1 MKAAVEHIF
10 NGLTGSLS
18 SYTSSLTSHGS
29 LIQQYSGSQTY
40 IAPKQTLAVSLPEV
54 STFTTS
60 YPHVYK
66 WSDRYYWIFTADI
79 ATAALTRRIVMY
91 QYDKYTESCGLVGS
105 ILLNFSGITG
115 NKTSRSVRGLVY
127 KHTTGTVEASN
138 TTTITGT
145 STQFQTER
153 IAVGA
158 RIGFGSTDPNLIT
171 TWYNITAIASDT
183 SLTID
188 QTVTVSPGTAYVI
201 EEIRIA
207 YICINVTAANG
218 GLFLVKGLNPSVF
231 TGNTNIAEAST
242 TDNVRAIYF
251 LKDAATNNNTVAYG
265 IGVDDQVDTSTH
277 DCYILN
283 ADATTT
289 ARIYKFN
296 LRASLT
302 VSAGSTTSAF
312 SFRTGQATTT
322 GTISTANNGRV
333 FSVNHGIASGIKS
346 FWFATT
352 TRIYRCAIS
361 DITNAGTSH
370 LTDAMIEIP
379 AGSTTTYPATANM
392 TQVDYTSTIDRLLI
406 TTGTA
411 PFRMHVAQYKIDG
424 SQFEKYIVPDL
435 GRLKSSTTDTNAAL
449 TISPRALTQNVWTE
463 DGILFTIPV
472 SVTTGINVMYI
483 YPAFGADWSYINT
496 SNQYVIAPKMATLNA
511 TKLYRA
517 YITNK
522 KRSGDEDL
530 GTSTDGYK
538 LWVRTSGIDDNS
550 GAWTLLSSDN
560 YDLSGIAP
568 STHIQFKIAFETL
581 SDLCLPTA
589 LYSIAVVYEDGS
601 QDYHYEPSLTYS
613 NAQNRIFAWRQAQSW
628 GSNIP
633 NLRIR
638 LYNVASGLLIL
649 DDDITSSASGTWQY
663 STDAVTWNSWSAAQD
678 TVGNYIRYTATSLP
692 NSITVRALLTQGS

>member
-10 NGLTGSLS
+10 NGPTGSLS
-18 SYTSSLTSHGS
+18 SYTSSLTLHGPS
-29 LIQQYSGSQTY
+29 IQQYSGSQTY
-40 IAPKQTLAVSLPEV
+40 IAPKQTLSVSLPEV
-54 STFTTS
+54 STFTTT

-105 ILLNFSGITG
+105 ILLNFSGISG
-115 NKTSRSVRGLVY
+115 NKTSRSVRGLIY

-158 RIGFGSTDPNLIT
+158 RIGFGSTDPTQIT

-188 QTVTVSPGTAYVI
+188 QAVTVSAGTQYVI

-207 YICINVTAANG
+207 YICTNATAANG

-231 TGNTNIAEAST
+231 TGNTSISEAST

-251 LKDAATNNNTVAYG
+251 LKDAATNNNTLAYG
-265 IGVDDQVDTSTH
+265 IGVDDEVDKTQH
-277 DCYILN
+277 DCYVLN

-302 VSAGSTTSAF
+302 VSAGSTNSAF
-312 SFRTGQATTT
+312 TFRTGQATTT

-333 FSVNHGIASGIKS
+333 FTVNHGIASGIKS

-352 TRIYRCAIS
+352 TRIYRCAVS

-370 LTDAMIEIP
+370 LTDAMVEIP

-406 TTGTA
+406 TTGAA
-411 PFRMHVAQYKIDG
+411 PFRMHVTPYKIDG

-435 GRLKSSTTDTNAAL
+435 GRLKSSTTDIDAAL

-463 DGILFTIPV
+463 DGILFTIPA
-472 SVTTGINVMYI
+472 SVTAGINVMYI
-483 YPAFGADWSYINT
+483 YPAFSADWSYVDT
-496 SNQYVIAPKMATLNA
+496 SNNYVITAKMATLNA

-550 GAWTLLSSDN
+550 GAWTLLSSDD
-560 YDLSGIAP
+560 YDLSGISP

-589 LYSIAVVYEDGS
+589 IYSIAVVYEDGS

-613 NAQNRIFAWRQAQSW
+613 SAQNRIFAWRQAQNW

-638 LYNVASGLLIL
+638 LYNVTTGLLIL

-663 STDAVTWNSWSAAQD
+663 STNGTVWNSWSAAQD
-678 TVGNYIRYTATSLP
+678 VVGNYIRYTATTLP
-692 NSITVRALLTQGS
+692 NNITVRALLTQGS

>member
-10 NGLTGSLS
+10 NGPTGSLN
-18 SYTSSLTSHGS
+18 SYTSSLCSFGS
-29 LIQQYSGSQTY
+29 LFKQYSGSANY
-40 IAPKQTLAVSLPEV
+40 IAPIQTVAVSLPEV
-54 STFTTS
+54 STFTTT

-79 ATAALTRRIVMY
+79 STAAITRRIVMY
-91 QYDKYTESCGLVGS
+91 QYDRQTESASLVGS
-105 ILLNFSGITG
+105 ILMNFSGISG
-115 NKTSRSVRGLVY
+115 NKTSRGVRGLVY
-127 KHTTGTVEASN
+127 THTTGTVEAAATS
-138 TTTITGT
+138 TITGT

-158 RIGFGSTDPNLIT
+158 RIGFGSTNPNNIT

-188 QTVTVSPGTAYVI
+188 QSVTVAGGTAYVI

-207 YICINVTAANG
+207 YICTNATAANG

-231 TGNTNIAEAST
+231 VGNTSISEAST

-296 LRASLT
+296 LRASLS
-302 VSAGSTTSAF
+302 VSSGATTSAF
-312 SFRTGQATTT
+312 SFRTGTATTT
-322 GTISTANNGRV
+322 GTISTGNNGRV
-333 FSVNHGIASGIKS
+333 FTVNHGTASGIKS

-352 TRIYRCAIS
+352 TRIYRSAIT
-361 DITNAGTSH
+361 DITNAGTGH
-370 LTDAMIEIP
+370 LSDAMIEVP
-379 AGSTTTYPATANM
+379 AGSTTTYPVTANM
-392 TQVDYTSTIDRLLI
+392 TQVDYTGTIDRLLI

-411 PFRMHVAQYKIDG
+411 PFRMHVAQYKLDG

-435 GRLKSSTTDTNAAL
+435 GRLKSSTTSANTAL
-449 TISPRALTQNVWTE
+449 TISSRAVTQNVWTE
-463 DGILFTIPV
+463 DGILFTIPL
-472 SVTTGINVMYI
+472 SVTTGINVLYI
-483 YPAFGADWSYINT
+483 YPGFGADWTYADSA
-496 SNQYVIAPKMATLNA
+496 NQYVITPKMATLNA

-517 YITNK
+517 YVTNK
-522 KRSGDEDL
+522 EIEGGESL
-530 GTSTDGYK
+530 GSATDGFELYA
-538 LWVRTSGIDDNS
+538 RTSGIDDNS
-550 GAWTLLSSDN
+550 GGWTLLN
-560 YDLSGIAP
+560 PNFDLTGLTP
-568 STHIQFKIAFETL
+568 GTHIQFKIAFETL
-581 SDLCLPTA
+581 SDLCLPTKI
-589 LYSIAVVYEDGS
+589 YSICCVYEDGS

-613 NAQNRIFAWRQAQSW
+613 SAQNRIFAWRQAQSW

-638 LYNVASGLLIL
+638 LYNVATNALIH
-649 DDDITSSASGTWQY
+649 DDDIISVAFGTWEY
-663 STDAVTWNSWSAAQD
+663 STNGTVWNSWSAAQD

-692 NSITVRALLTQGS
+692 NNITVRALLTQGT

>member
-10 NGLTGSLS
+10 NGPTGSIT
-18 SYTSSLTSHGS
+18 SYTSSLTSIGS
-29 LIQQYSGSQTY
+29 LFKQYSGSYDYVSPYAT
-40 IAPKQTLAVSLPEV
+40 TFVSLPEI

-66 WSDRYYWIFTADI
+66 WSDRYYWIFMADI
-79 ATAALTRRIVMY
+79 AAAAVTRRVVMY
-91 QYDKYTESCGLVGS
+91 QYDKYNDACSLVGS
-105 ILLNFSGITG
+105 ILLNFSGIAG

-158 RIGFGSTDPNLIT
+158 RIGFGSTNPNQIS
-171 TWYNITAIASDT
+171 TWYNITAIASDN

-188 QTVTVSPGTAYVI
+188 QTVTVSAGTSYVI

-207 YICINVTAANG
+207 YVCTNVTTTNG

-231 TGNTNIAEAST
+231 TANATISEAST

-265 IGVDDQVDTSTH
+265 IGVDDEVDKTQH

-296 LRASLT
+296 LRSSLT

-312 SFRTGQATTT
+312 TFRTGQATTT
-322 GTISTANNGRV
+322 GTIATAVNGRV
-333 FSVNHGIASGIKS
+333 FSVNHGAASGVKS
-346 FWFATT
+346 FWFVTT
-352 TRIYRCAIS
+352 TRVYRCAIT
-361 DITNAGTSH
+361 DITNGGTAF
-370 LTDAMIEIP
+370 LTDAMVEVP
-379 AGSTTTYPATANM
+379 VGSTTTYPATANM
-392 TQVDYTSTIDRLLI
+392 SQVDYASSIDRLI
-406 TTGTA
+406 IPTVTA
-411 PFRMHVAQYKIDG
+411 PFRMHITQYKTDA

-435 GRLKSSTTDTNAAL
+435 GRLKLSTTAVDVAL
-449 TISPRALTQNVWTE
+449 TIAPRVVSQNIWTE
-463 DGILFTIPV
+463 DGVLFTSPA
-472 SVTTGINVMYI
+472 SVTTGINLLYI
-483 YPAFGADWSYINT
+483 YPAFGADWTYADT
-496 SNQYVIAPKMATLNA
+496 TNQYVITPKLATLNA

-522 KRSGDEDL
+522 ENDGGDSL
-530 GTSTDGYK
+530 GSSTDSFKVYA
-538 LWVRTSGIDDNS
+538 RTSGIDDNS
-550 GAWTLLSSDN
+550 GGWTLLN
-560 YDLSGIAP
+560 PNLDLTGLTP
-568 STHIQFKIAFETL
+568 GTHIQFKITFETL
-581 SDLCLPTA
+581 SDLCIPTKI
-589 LYSIAVVYEDGS
+589 YSVCCVYEDGS

-613 NAQNRIFAWRQAQSW
+613 SAQDRTFAWRQAQSW

-638 LYNVASGLLIL
+638 LYNIATGLLIH
-649 DDDITSSASGTWQY
+649 DDDITSSLLGTWQY
-663 STDAVTWNSWSAAQD
+663 STNGTVWNSWDASQD
-678 TVGNYIRYTATSLP
+678 VVGNYIRYTATTLP
-692 NSITVRALLTQGS
+692 NNITVRALLTQGI